1 MKGVRFALGI
11 ALAAVASPSAIAAET
26 TTPPAV
32 LVLFS
37 LRSTAPAVTEIEASF
52 RGEVEKAYGAPVDLH
67 IEHLDLPDAAVV
79 PYARRLVDLLREKY
93 AGRRLDVVVVE
104 EGQALRFLLE
114 NREALFPGVPVV
126 FTDVTR
132 RSIAGLSLPPDVTG
146 VFLVLEGQRTV
157 RVALDLHPGA
167 RRVVLVAGSSPAD
180 RAFAS
185 FSEKL
190 VQAARP
196 GMETLSLAGLPLD
209 EQLRR
214 LAQLPDDSVVVFVSY
229 RADSLGR
236 SMVSRDV
243 LRLVT
248 RASRA
253 PVYGAVRAWLGL
265 GIVGG
270 DLVDFR
276 ILGERTAALTSRI
289 LRGEKPSSLAP
300 IEQPASRLEFDA
312 RQLQRWGIDERRLPL
327 GSVVLFREKTLWS
340 EHGRA
345 ILGALALLV
354 VQTLL
359 IGALLVAR
367 RSRIRAQAGLR
378 AAEQRYRT
386 VADFTYDWEYWRLPD
401 KTFAYVSPS
410 CARLTGYEAE
420 EFRRRP
426 SLLHEIVVPEDKPRW
441 EAHAAL
447 ALAGKGAPGLE
458 IRIRRAD
465 GQVRWM
471 EHVCS
476 PVTDEGGHFMGLRG
490 SNRDVTEKKRSEDE
504 LRTAVAEIERLHERL
519 EADNTYLREQ
529 VEPEAG
535 FAGIVGRSDGMRYVL
550 SRVEQVAPTSSTVLL
565 QGETGVGKE
574 LVAHALHNL
583 SPRRHRPLVKL
594 NCAALPPSLVESE
607 LFGHEKGAFTG
618 AVAQRKGRFE
628 IADGST
634 LFLDE
639 IGELPLELQ
648 AKLLRVIQD
657 GELERV
663 GGTVT
668 LKTDVRLV
676 AATNRRLEEEVKAGR
691 FRQDLF
697 YRLNVFP
704 ITIPPLRERR
714 EDVPALV
721 QHLVEKHCRKLG
733 RPVLQ
738 VSQATLQD
746 VQAHDWPG
754 NVRELE
760 AVIERAVIT
769 SRGAALRI
777 SDARPPGEPVMPGSV
792 RVTATEG
799 TSGDTVP
806 GTEKTLTDFER
817 DHILATLEKTY
828 WRLEGENGAAAILGL
843 NPSTLRSRMRKHGLR
858 RPPTRTAD

>member
-26 TTPPAV
+26 ATPPAV

-52 RGEVEKAYGAPVDLH
+52 RGEVEKAYAAPVDLH
-67 IEHLDLPDAAVV
+67 IEHLDLPDAAVA

-146 VFLVLEGQRTV
+146 VLLVLEGQRTV

-300 IEQPASRLEFDA
+300 IEQPASRLEFDWRGSCSA
-312 RQLQRWGIDERRLPL
+312 GGSTRARLPL

-367 RSRIRAQAGLR
+367 RQRIRAQAGLR

-420 EFRRRP
+420 EFHRRP
-426 SLLHEIVVPEDKPRW
+426 SLLHEIVVPEDQPRW
-441 EAHAAL
+441 EAHAEL

-465 GQVRWM
+465 GQVRWI

-476 PVTDEGGHFMGLRG
+476 PVTDDGRALHRPARVEPRRHREEALGGAAANRRRRDPAAARAARGRQHLPPRAGRAAGGLR
-490 SNRDVTEKKRSEDE
+490 RDHRPQRRSCA
-504 LRTAVAEIERLHERL
+504 TSSPAS
-519 EADNTYLREQ
+519 Q
-529 VEPEAG
+529 
-535 FAGIVGRSDGMRYVL
+535 
-550 SRVEQVAPTSSTVLL
+550 QVAPTSSTVLL

-574 LVAHALHNL
+574 LVAHAIHNL
-583 SPRRHRPLVKL
+583 SPRRAPARSSSSTARR
-594 NCAALPPSLVESE
+594 CPPRSSR
-607 LFGHEKGAFTG
+607 A
-618 AVAQRKGRFE
+618 
-628 IADGST
+628 SSS
-634 LFLDE
+634 
-639 IGELPLELQ
+639 
-648 AKLLRVIQD
+648 
-657 GELERV
+657 
-663 GGTVT
+663 
-668 LKTDVRLV
+668 
-676 AATNRRLEEEVKAGR
+676 ATRRA
-691 FRQDLF
+691 
-697 YRLNVFP
+697 P
-704 ITIPPLRERR
+704 
-714 EDVPALV
+714 
-721 QHLVEKHCRKLG
+721 
-733 RPVLQ
+733 
-738 VSQATLQD
+738 S
-746 VQAHDWPG
+746 PG
-754 NVRELE
+754 PSPS
-760 AVIERAVIT
+760 A
-769 SRGAALRI
+769 RGASRSPTAAPSSSTR
-777 SDARPPGEPVMPGSV
+777 SASCPSSCRPSSCG
-792 RVTATEG
+792 
-799 TSGDTVP
+799 
-806 GTEKTLTDFER
+806 
-817 DHILATLEKTY
+817 
-828 WRLEGENGAAAILGL
+828 
-843 NPSTLRSRMRKHGLR
+843 
-858 RPPTRTAD
+858 